1 VPEDREVELVTAIA
15 RIRRLS
21 LLGVL
26 VAATLLVQGRVTA
39 IGGEQARRSGPSVTH
54 GVVVGDVTARSAVLW
69 ARADRAAVLHV
80 ALSGGGHGPIAPVPV
95 GPADD
100 HTGRVLLR
108 GLRPSTEYR
117 YRVWFTQ
124 SRHGGAQGPVVGGSF
139 ATAPTDDAPAPI
151 RLAFGGDLSG
161 QNVCRDAVEGF
172 PIMDTVRSWDPDIF
186 VGLGDMIYADDLCL
200 ETGRYGNAQVPGD
213 FLQAADL
220 EGFWAHWRYNRADA
234 NLQALLASA
243 SYVGVWDDHEV
254 VNDFGPLG
262 DTRDVPPY
270 TPGEHLLPMGLD
282 AFVDYTPI
290 AISPET
296 PTRLYRTLRWGK
308 HLEMFVLDTRQYR
321 DANLAEDIPDRPK
334 TMLGPEQLAWLKQE
348 LAGSD
353 ATWKV
358 IVSSVPMSIPTGF
371 PATNGRDGWA
381 NFDQD
386 TGFERELLDILRFLQ
401 DEGIDDTV
409 WITTDVH
416 FAEVFRYVPFAD
428 DTGFVV
434 HEVVTGPMNAG
445 IFPNRDFDMTLN
457 PERLFFFGP
466 PTPADVASWEAA
478 KEWLNF
484 GTLVVDEDGT
494 LTAQVIDTAGDVAF
508 SLELAPS

>member
-1 VPEDREVELVTAIA
+1 VI
-15 RIRRLS
+15 
-21 LLGVL
+21 
-26 VAATLLVQGRVTA
+26 
-39 IGGEQARRSGPSVTH
+39 
-54 GVVVGDVTARSAVLW
+54 
-69 ARADRAAVLHV
+69 
-80 ALSGGGHGPIAPVPV
+80 
-95 GPADD
+95 
-100 HTGRVLLR
+100 
-108 GLRPSTEYR
+108 
-117 YRVWFTQ
+117 
-124 SRHGGAQGPVVGGSF
+124 
-139 ATAPTDDAPAPI
+139 
-151 RLAFGGDLSG
+151 LSG
-161 QNVCRDAVEGF
+161 QNVSRDAVEGF